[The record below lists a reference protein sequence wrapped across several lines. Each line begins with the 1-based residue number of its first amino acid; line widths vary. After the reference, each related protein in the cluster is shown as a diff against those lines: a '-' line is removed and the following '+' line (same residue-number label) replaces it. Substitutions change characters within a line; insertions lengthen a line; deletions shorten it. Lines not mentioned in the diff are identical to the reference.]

1 MRGSEERHCPSPSPA
16 RDHRDIARLREIEP
30 TGLKRHNAPTTVDGE
45 QPHMGGGVAEA
56 NASTRLKRATEC
68 NSDMG
73 NEAATCHQVSVRTT
87 LTRTRTDR
95 TR

>member
-16 RDHRDIARLREIEP
+16 RDHRDIARRREIEP

-56 NASTRLKRATEC
+56 KASTRAITISEQHSTNPWAGRDPTVPGEIL
-68 NSDMG
+68 
-73 NEAATCHQVSVRTT
+73 
-87 LTRTRTDR
+87 
-95 TR
+95 